1 MKTFE
6 LDYTCNSRERRT
18 LTAKTKN
25 HKVQLMDSSLSGNK
39 NQIGPRELH
48 EVGP

>member
-6 LDYTCNSRERRT
+6 LDYTCNRVSRRKP
-18 LTAKTKN
+18 LTAKQTPQGTADG
-25 HKVQLMDSSLSGNK
+25 QLLKWNK